1 MADTLLNVV
10 NEILRATQQRQ
21 QTAFS
26 DSNDTNYIVDRVND
40 ALEDVYNLKGTQIDA
55 DGTATIPASTR
66 KLTGPVGLDLTRIYD
81 WSFRLNGAAGDIP
94 IQVLTKEYVV
104 ETFPLYESQEAPQPQ
119 YVYIDNNQLAVYPL
133 LAAGSASLTLQFSYP
148 AQLTKLT
155 ATTATFPFNDR
166 SSEMRYIKASAQ
178 FDYEVFKA
186 LGQPGVT
193 QEKKDTAWARVVAQN
208 ARLKRQ
214 GFKGYRRYGANWRG
228 GRAGSHG
235 W

>member
-26 DSNDTNYIVDRVND
+26 DNNDTNFIVDRVND
-40 ALEDVYNLKGTQIDA
+40 ALEDVYNLKGTQIDV

-81 WSFRLNGAAGDIP
+81 WSFRLNNATGDIP

-104 ETFPLYESQEAPQPQ
+104 ETFPLYESQEGPQPQ

-148 AQLTKLT
+148 SQFTKLT
-155 ATTATFPFNDR
+155 LISATFPFNDR
-166 SSEMRYIKASAQ
+166 SSEM
-178 FDYEVFKA
+178 
-186 LGQPGVT
+186 
-193 QEKKDTAWARVVAQN
+193 
-208 ARLKRQ
+208 
-214 GFKGYRRYGANWRG
+214 
-228 GRAGSHG
+228 
-235 W
+235 